1 MGKKGARKRVKMSKV
16 SITTFNC
23 GKLFPLHNNQL
34 ASSVIKSIIPN
45 VSDEY
50 DLIVLGLQEVSM
62 IWECL
67 DPEIMSIKIGE
78 INKLIQGHLG
88 NNYSLIG
95 SDYTGGTALF
105 LFARNN
111 MTVHSL
117 IRDHCKRGIINSS
130 LKGSV
135 SITLQVTNSNQNDF
149 LETYC
154 FICCH
159 LTANEGIKNLNYRIK
174 DIEAI
179 IDSCKTN
186 IPSSLFENSL
196 LFLFG
201 DLNFRVNPLTR
212 VYKGDELLHLLNTH
226 PLFKNF
232 KEFRINFNKTY
243 KYALYDAAN
252 SFNMKRNPSWC
263 DRILY
268 KYSNNENNISI
279 ESYDAI
285 SRGSSLLFSDHQP
298 VQLKFINKN
307 SLNLTGNKNII
318 KRKDFMLCEVNYP
331 DIIISYVDWLLYKRF
346 HYWIISSVILFFIV
360 KNIMF

>member
-1 MGKKGARKRVKMSKV
+1 MSKV

-23 GKLFPLHNNQL
+23 GKLFPSHNSQL
-34 ASSVIKSIIPN
+34 ASSVIKSILPN

-67 DPEIMSIKIGE
+67 DPDIMLNKIGE
-78 INKLIQGHLG
+78 ISNLILNYLG
-88 NNYSLIG
+88 DNYSLIG
-95 SDYTGGTALF
+95 SDHTGGTVLF
-105 LFARNN
+105 LFARDNI
-111 MTVHSL
+111 TVHSL
-117 IRDHCKRGIINSS
+117 IRDHCKRGVINSS

-135 SITLQVTNSNQNDF
+135 SITLQVTNSHQNDF

-179 IDSCKTN
+179 MNSCEKN
-186 IPSSLFENSL
+186 IPSPLFDNSL

-201 DLNFRVNPLTR
+201 DLNFRVNPLI
-212 VYKGDELLHLLNTH
+212 VAHKGDELLYLLNTH
-226 PLFKNF
+226 PIFKNF
-232 KEFRINFNKTY
+232 KEFKINFDTTY
-243 KYALYDAAN
+243 KYTLYDVTN
-252 SFNMKRNPSWC
+252 LYNMKRSPSWC

-268 KYSNNENNISI
+268 QCRNSGNNINI

-285 SRGSSLLFSDHQP
+285 SRSSSLLFSDHQP
-298 VQLKFINKN
+298 VQLKFLNKK
-307 SLNLTGNKNII
+307 SAILTGNRKII
-318 KRKDFMLCEVNYP
+318 KRKDLMLHEVNYS
-331 DIIISYVDWLLYKRF
+331 DVIICYVDWLSYKRF
-346 HYWIISSVILFFIV
+346 HYWVISSIVIIFIIKNVLF
-360 KNIMF
+360 